1 MLIDFNWFL
10 SCFEKPIKDM
20 PVVVAK
26 KLSQAG
32 IESEFHRYLARL
44 LPEDL
49 IVAKVVKVTKHPDAD
64 RLNCCEVSIGD
75 KTLPIVCGCPS
86 VKKDLLV
93 VLAKPGYVLP
103 DGTVIKRSKIRGVVS
118 EGMLCSPSEIG
129 FDSIYPSNGILKL
142 AGNIQVGIPLCQY
155 LDSHLQ
161 GYLEVDVTPNRG
173 DAMSVM
179 GIARVYSSMAQV
191 PLKKMLVDESSL
203 TLQMS
208 GQKSSGSHYI
218 HAQLLLNSHFLLSN
232 NDQLKLS
239 VAKFDSVNP
248 MVDFLN
254 LMMLELGQPFHAMDA
269 EKISGQLHF
278 RFAKPEEVFDALNG
292 KTYTLTENDW
302 VLADQQSICALAG
315 IMGSQRTAITE
326 CTKEVLIEAAYFST
340 TRIAKTSRR
349 LGLMTD
355 SSMRFERGID
365 PNATKSAFATM
376 LHILKE
382 KTDIQVTTTQSN
394 FKNTLIK
401 TIQLKQTDIQ
411 RVYGQLLDT
420 DMVDIYFKRLGFE
433 VQPQS
438 DGWQLTPPS
447 YRQDIQSKTEAI
459 ESLAIFSSMFEEVSG
474 QRNDSYDVSNE
485 PYWCD
490 RQEQVKDYLVDHG
503 FCEIINCSIISKK
516 EHERFGS
523 LSPIMLDSPMGSL
536 EVMRST
542 LLPGLLHTAQKDICH
557 QNSDSIRMFEFGSC
571 FQGNKDRAQEDG
583 HFGILCGGRKL
594 PMQSIKDDSV
604 FGFFDLKGML
614 QEVLSKYFNMSV
626 QFIANDLDAF
636 FHPYQ
641 SASIYY
647 QEKKIGGIGAIH
659 PKTLQDY
666 DIPFDCYFAYSGNQ
680 ILCMPP
686 KTIYQS
692 PSLYPKIN
700 RDISFW
706 VDKKIPYQSLDS
718 FFSGLKVN
726 YLKQVQCIDRYE
738 QESRVSYSFRL
749 TFQSDQ
755 QTLKDSLV
763 DQQMTKIKDALS
775 AHQHVEHRS

>member
-1 MLIDFNWFL
+1 MFFDYQWFL
-10 SCFEKPIKDM
+10 SCLEKPIQDT
-20 PVVVAK
+20 PEVVAK
-26 KLSQAG
+26 NLSQAG
-32 IESEFHRYLARL
+32 IESEFHRYLARP
-44 LPEDL
+44 LPEEL
-49 IVAKVVKVTKHPDAD
+49 IIAKVVKVTKHPNAD
-64 RLNCCEVSIGD
+64 RLNFCEVSIGD
-75 KTLPIVCGCPS
+75 KSLPIVCGCQS

-103 DGTVIKRSKIRGVVS
+103 DGTVIKRSEIRGVAS

-142 AGNIQVGIPLCQY
+142 AGDIQVGIPLSQY

-179 GIARVYSSMAQV
+179 GVARVYSSMAQV
-191 PLKKMLVDESSL
+191 PLKKMFVDESSL
-203 TLQMS
+203 RLQMS
-208 GQKSSGSHYI
+208 GQKSAGNHYI
-218 HAQLLLNSHFLLSN
+218 HAQLLLNSRFVLSD
-232 NDQLKLS
+232 NDRLKLS

-269 EKISGQLHF
+269 EKISGPLHF
-278 RFAKPEEVFDALNG
+278 RFARSKEVFDALNG
-292 KTYTLTENDW
+292 KTYTLTDNDW
-302 VLADQQSICALAG
+302 VLADQQGICALSG
-315 IMGSQRTAITE
+315 IIGSQRTAITE

-376 LHILKE
+376 LYMLKE
-382 KTDIQVTTTQSN
+382 KTDFQVTTTQSN
-394 FKNTLIK
+394 FKNTPIK
-401 TIQLKQTDIQ
+401 TIHLKQEDVK
-411 RVYGQLLDT
+411 RVYGQLLNT
-420 DMVDIYFKRLGFE
+420 DKIEVYFKRLGFE
-433 VQPQS
+433 VQPQT
-438 DGWQLTPPS
+438 DGWQLMPPS

-459 ESLAIFSSMFEEVSG
+459 ESLSIFSSIFEEVSG
-474 QRNDSYDVSNE
+474 QRHDSYDVSNE

-490 RQEQVKDYLVDHG
+490 RQEQVKDYLVNQG

-516 EHERFGS
+516 EHERFDS
-523 LSPIMLDSPMGSL
+523 SSPIVLDSPMGTL

-571 FQGNKDRAQEDG
+571 FQGNDNRAKEDG
-583 HFGILCGGRKL
+583 HFGILCGGKKL
-594 PMQSIKDDSV
+594 PVQSIKDDGV
-604 FGFFDLKGML
+604 FVFFDLKGML
-614 QEVLSKYFNMSV
+614 QELLSKYFNMSV

-647 QEKKIGGIGAIH
+647 QEKKIGGIGTIH
-659 PKTLQDY
+659 PKILQDY
-666 DIPFDCYFAYSGNQ
+666 DIPFDCYFAYSHNQ
-680 ILCMPP
+680 TLCMPP
-686 KTIYQS
+686 KIIYQS

-706 VDKKIPYQSLDS
+706 VDKQLPYQSLDC
-718 FFSGLKVN
+718 FFSGLKVD
-726 YLKQVQCIDRYE
+726 YLKQVECIDRYE
-738 QESRVSYSFRL
+738 QDGRVSYTFRL

-775 AHQHVEHRS
+775 IHQYVELRS